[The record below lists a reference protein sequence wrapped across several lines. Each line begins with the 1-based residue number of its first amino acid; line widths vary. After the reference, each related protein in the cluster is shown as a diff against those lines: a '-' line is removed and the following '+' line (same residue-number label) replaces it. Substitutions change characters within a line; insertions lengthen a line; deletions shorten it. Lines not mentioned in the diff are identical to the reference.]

1 MKNKL
6 NIDQFFKEKFSSLGN
21 PDSSQDWMAMEKMLN
36 QKATKMIVLRWSSAL
51 LLLFFIGTV
60 WYSMESTSDKTKSK
74 KQLANHVKTLSVQP
88 QLNIKSQEPIKTNVK
103 AYNSNETAG
112 LGAPKGKKLV
122 ENAPLYKV
130 SEQSNAVTDNTDS
143 SILSFEKVYAPHVKP
158 IPVAKTKLRLFDMPQ
173 NAISKKPM
181 DQLFVPYAK
190 WQFGV
195 SPFALANKY
204 KRNKPEGDIA
214 KSEKPLNSVSI
225 GLLAFAKYKHLNFS
239 IGINNLNL
247 AERTNYTST
256 QYTYLHD
263 TSYML
268 IKRNYETTPN
278 GKTTALVKETITTT
292 TDSTQVI
299 NCANCIA
306 KFQYIQVPMAVQYTY
321 GFGRVIYFVEGGVAL
336 SFLRKTSGLYTVSG
350 NGNNENNMDYTIA
363 NLSKTHANKML
374 ISTNAKLGLKYRIN
388 TKLNVFGSYGIS
400 IFQQSMLKSYNQKA
414 QLQQLQLGLEIG
426 F

>member
-1 MKNKL
+1 
-6 NIDQFFKEKFSSLGN
+6 
-21 PDSSQDWMAMEKMLN
+21 
-36 QKATKMIVLRWSSAL
+36 
-51 LLLFFIGTV
+51 
-60 WYSMESTSDKTKSK
+60 
-74 KQLANHVKTLSVQP
+74 
-88 QLNIKSQEPIKTNVK
+88 
-103 AYNSNETAG
+103 
-112 LGAPKGKKLV
+112 
-122 ENAPLYKV
+122 
-130 SEQSNAVTDNTDS
+130 
-143 SILSFEKVYAPHVKP
+143 
-158 IPVAKTKLRLFDMPQ
+158 MPQ

-195 SPFALANKY
+195 SPFALVNKY
-204 KRNKPEGDIA
+204 KRNKPEGYFA
-214 KSEKPLNSVSI
+214 NSEKPLNSVSI